1 MNEQHR
7 QEALDGQQPCEMGEG
22 RPLFPLGQIVATPGA
37 LQACAQAEV
46 NPAKYINRHVF
57 GDWGDLGDED
67 KQANDLA
74 LERGSRILS
83 AYNLPTEERLWIIT
97 EWDRSATTLLLPLEY

>member
-1 MNEQHR
+1 MTERNTRCANEEGNVEDLRHR
-7 QEALDGQQPCEMGEG
+7 E
-22 RPLFPLGQIVATPGA
+22 PLFGLGQIVATPGA

-46 NPAKYINRHVF
+46 NPAEYLNRHVF

-74 LERGSRILS
+74 LEQGSRILS